1 MKPTISKYF
10 VLSTLLL
17 LSFTTYAFAGPAL
30 PTSTQ
35 MSASKTLPTS
45 KQKTEAVED
54 EQIEIVPEIKIETQS
69 STSPS
74 NPKLKEGKACNF
86 DDLEEV
92 KGELFTE
99 IPMAKTIP
107 CDKVDCSDLKAAR
120 MLRDNYKKLPTA
132 KTISCDKK

>member
-1 MKPTISKYF
+1 MKSTISKYF

-17 LSFTTYAFAGPAL
+17 LSFTTYAFAEP
-30 PTSTQ
+30 
-35 MSASKTLPTS
+35 TLPTS
-45 KQKTEAVED
+45 SQMSESNDLPKSKQAADAIED

-69 STSPS
+69 SASPS

-107 CDKVDCSDLKAAR
+107 CDKVDCSDLKPAR
-120 MLRDNYKKLPTA
+120 MLRDSYKKLPTA
-132 KTISCDKK
+132 KTISCGSK

>member
-1 MKPTISKYF
+1 MKSIISKYF

-17 LSFTTYAFAGPAL
+17 LSLTSYTFAGPAL

-35 MSASKTLPTS
+35 VSDSNDLPKS
-45 KQKTEAVED
+45 KQTTKAAEE
-54 EQIEIVPEIKIETQS
+54 EEIELVPEIKIDAQS
-69 STSPS
+69 ASS
-74 NPKLKEGKACNF
+74 NPKLKEGKACDY

-99 IPMAKTIP
+99 IPMAKTMP

-132 KTISCDKK
+132 KTISCAKK